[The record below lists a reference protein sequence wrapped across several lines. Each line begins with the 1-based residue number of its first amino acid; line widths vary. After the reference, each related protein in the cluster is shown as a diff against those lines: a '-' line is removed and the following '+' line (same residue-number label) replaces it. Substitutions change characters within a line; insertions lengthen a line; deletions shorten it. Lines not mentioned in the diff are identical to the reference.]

1 MRKLIDFHASDIRH
15 VFNVDV
21 YETHKGQSPFEKEC
35 RAYRIMAN
43 FDNSMMLLQAP
54 IDENTNATNEEPCI
68 SQKQT
73 TKQCI

>member
-43 FDNSMMLLQAP
+43 FDKLMSPLQSL
-54 IDENTNATNEEPCI
+54 IDENTYTTNEEPCI
-68 SQKQT
+68 SQKQL
-73 TKQCI
+73 QNSA